1 VLGEDGNAIKL
12 ATNRPETTATMRTNR
27 MRPIGRSADF
37 TPRFSPTHR
46 QQVAREQNET
56 CACKFRRRFIFTGL
70 CCARSHLR
78 EARERDAR
86 RLGVDCALTF
96 CCSMRFLDRARRSR
110 FRMRFRAEQSGG
122 TNKSAAACP
131 SDRPSFP
138 PSPRAWPV
146 TLGAA
151 DRPIGCALII
161 SGRQQ
166 SLRRVIL
173 CENVVRNFAAS
184 VRSAGRATIRI
195 HHHRSEDE

>member
-1 VLGEDGNAIKL
+1 
-12 ATNRPETTATMRTNR
+12 
-27 MRPIGRSADF
+27 
-37 TPRFSPTHR
+37 
-46 QQVAREQNET
+46 
-56 CACKFRRRFIFTGL
+56 
-70 CCARSHLR
+70 
-78 EARERDAR
+78 
-86 RLGVDCALTF
+86 
-96 CCSMRFLDRARRSR
+96 
-110 FRMRFRAEQSGG
+110 MRFRAEQFGG

-195 HHHRSEDE
+195 HHHRSDDVGRGEETPRSGATREGRSEDLRGRLPLARPCLAPE